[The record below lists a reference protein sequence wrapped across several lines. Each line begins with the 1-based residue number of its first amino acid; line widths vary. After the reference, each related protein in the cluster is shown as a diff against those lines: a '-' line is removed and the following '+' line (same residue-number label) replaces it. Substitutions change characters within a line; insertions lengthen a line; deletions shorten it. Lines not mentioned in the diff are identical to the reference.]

1 VRVPDSKRALALA
14 AAALAGHPGRALR
27 VVGVTGTKGKTTTT
41 SLIEG
46 ALAKAGRVAG
56 LIGTTGSRVGG
67 VDVAS
72 ELTTPE
78 STVLQALL
86 ARMRDAGAT
95 DVAMEVSS
103 IGLVQ
108 RRVDGIPFH
117 VAIFTNLG
125 RDHLD
130 FHGTMEEY
138 ARAKS
143 RLFRELLRPPGG
155 FPRAILAADD
165 PASARMDAPAD
176 RWTFGFGAADLR
188 IADLRMDAG
197 GMVFRLETPLGARE
211 LRSPLVGRH
220 NALNLAAAAGACLA
234 CGLDPDATVAGLGSV
249 SGVPGRLEAVPNDRG
264 LLVVVDYAHTEE
276 SLAAVLSALREVT
289 SGKLWCVFGCGGDR
303 DPGKRP
309 RMGATVARLADAAV
323 VTSDNPRSE
332 SPRSIVDAIL
342 LGMDSPPAHVEV
354 DRAAAIRWTLAAA
367 KPGDVVLIAGKGHET
382 YQEIAGVKHPF
393 DDRLVAAE
401 ALRAL

>member
-1 VRVPDSKRALALA
+1 
-14 AAALAGHPGRALR
+14 
-27 VVGVTGTKGKTTTT
+27 
-41 SLIEG
+41 
-46 ALAKAGRVAG
+46 
-56 LIGTTGSRVGG
+56 
-67 VDVAS
+67 
-72 ELTTPE
+72 
-78 STVLQALL
+78 
-86 ARMRDAGAT
+86 
-95 DVAMEVSS
+95 
-103 IGLVQ
+103 VQ